1 MIIPVKKI
9 RVMASKND
17 AALLVTSI
25 QQTGKMMLTHGFDNQ
40 IGSEE
45 QHLLARI
52 EKSIETLQAYQK
64 RRFFEYREIDL
75 DRFNQ
80 VSDEANEIL
89 SKLDHYALEKERIDA
104 KLKGNN
110 KLSLLIKPFE
120 TLDVLTKDL
129 NELKQSKAFYGSI
142 NTNDTQQ
149 VIEFLQ
155 TKNVHTETYQTVG
168 ERQYV
173 VLLSLENDFSKTLE
187 FLHKIDFKVYE
198 IPSFDMLIKDKL
210 DDLEKENI
218 NLNKRLQEIDN
229 DIRNTSHQIETL
241 KIYYDFTYNKI
252 LKDKVKLSTTEQV
265 VYVEG
270 FVSELDYEPF
280 VSQMKSKL
288 TCDVED
294 VEISNDEIVPTALK
308 NNKFVQQFETITN
321 MFSAPNPNEID
332 PNPVMSVW
340 YWIIFGIMMGDIGY
354 GLAMLIGF
362 SLFIKL
368 KRPKGELKKLSYIF
382 AYSGITSIIA
392 GILFGSFFGAS
403 FDLLNVI
410 GTWFGRSDLSST
422 ILEPTVN
429 PLPMLIISMALGGLH
444 IICGLILKM
453 ILEVRRKN
461 ILAALADGL
470 SWIFVLVG
478 VALFLVVKPAM
489 IGIIVVGIGALMVLL
504 LAGREKKSL
513 FGKFFGGLGGLYGAS
528 NYLSDILSYSRILA
542 LSLSSAVIAYTMNM
556 LAGMVQGS
564 IIGFIFSIAIY
575 IVGHVFN
582 FVMGLLSAYVHDG
595 RLQYLEF
602 FGKFYEGGGTVF
614 TPFEYQLKYINEIKK
629 ENN

>member
-9 RVMASKND
+9 RVLASKND

-25 QQTGKMMLTHGFDNQ
+25 QQTSKMMLTHGFDNQ

-155 TKNVHTETYQTVG
+155 TKNVHTETYQTID

>member
-1 MIIPVKKI
+1 M
-9 RVMASKND
+9 
-17 AALLVTSI
+17 
-25 QQTGKMMLTHGFDNQ
+25 
-40 IGSEE
+40 
-45 QHLLARI
+45 
-52 EKSIETLQAYQK
+52 
-64 RRFFEYREIDL
+64 
-75 DRFNQ
+75 
-80 VSDEANEIL
+80 
-89 SKLDHYALEKERIDA
+89 
-104 KLKGNN
+104 
-110 KLSLLIKPFE
+110 
-120 TLDVLTKDL
+120 
-129 NELKQSKAFYGSI
+129 
-142 NTNDTQQ
+142 
-149 VIEFLQ
+149 
-155 TKNVHTETYQTVG
+155 
-168 ERQYV
+168 
-173 VLLSLENDFSKTLE
+173 
-187 FLHKIDFKVYE
+187 
-198 IPSFDMLIKDKL
+198 
-210 DDLEKENI
+210 
-218 NLNKRLQEIDN
+218 
-229 DIRNTSHQIETL
+229 

>member
-1 MIIPVKKI
+1 
-9 RVMASKND
+9 
-17 AALLVTSI
+17 
-25 QQTGKMMLTHGFDNQ
+25 
-40 IGSEE
+40 
-45 QHLLARI
+45 
-52 EKSIETLQAYQK
+52 
-64 RRFFEYREIDL
+64 
-75 DRFNQ
+75 
-80 VSDEANEIL
+80 
-89 SKLDHYALEKERIDA
+89 
-104 KLKGNN
+104 
-110 KLSLLIKPFE
+110 
-120 TLDVLTKDL
+120 
-129 NELKQSKAFYGSI
+129 
-142 NTNDTQQ
+142 
-149 VIEFLQ
+149 
-155 TKNVHTETYQTVG
+155 
-168 ERQYV
+168 
-173 VLLSLENDFSKTLE
+173 
-187 FLHKIDFKVYE
+187 
-198 IPSFDMLIKDKL
+198 
-210 DDLEKENI
+210 
-218 NLNKRLQEIDN
+218 
-229 DIRNTSHQIETL
+229 
-241 KIYYDFTYNKI
+241 
-252 LKDKVKLSTTEQV
+252 
-265 VYVEG
+265 
-270 FVSELDYEPF
+270 
-280 VSQMKSKL
+280 
-288 TCDVED
+288 
-294 VEISNDEIVPTALK
+294 
-308 NNKFVQQFETITN
+308 
-321 MFSAPNPNEID
+321 
-332 PNPVMSVW
+332 MSVW

-542 LSLSSAVIAYTMNM
+542 LSLSCRYCLHDEHASWH
-556 LAGMVQGS
+556 GS
-564 IIGFIFSIAIY
+564 RKHYRIY
-575 IVGHVFN
+575 IFN
-582 FVMGLLSAYVHDG
+582 CNLHRRSRV
-595 RLQYLEF
+595 
-602 FGKFYEGGGTVF
+602 
-614 TPFEYQLKYINEIKK
+614 
-629 ENN
+629 

>member
-9 RVMASKND
+9 RVLASKND

-155 TKNVHTETYQTVG
+155 TKNVHTETYQTID

>member
-142 NTNDTQQ
+142 NINDTQQ

-155 TKNVHTETYQTVG
+155 TKNVHTETYQTID

-187 FLHKIDFKVYE
+187 FLDKIDFKVYE

-382 AYSGITSIIA
+382 AYSGITSIIV

-410 GTWFGRSDLSST
+410 GTWLGRSDLSST

-453 ILEVRRKN
+453 ILEVRRRN

-489 IGIIVVGIGALMVLL
+489 IGIVVVGVGALMVLL

>member
-9 RVMASKND
+9 RVLASKND

-155 TKNVHTETYQTVG
+155 TKNVHTETYQTIN

-489 IGIIVVGIGALMVLL
+489 IGIIVVGVGALMVLL

>member
-9 RVMASKND
+9 RVMASKDD

-142 NTNDTQQ
+142 NINDTQQ

-155 TKNVHTETYQTVG
+155 TKNVHTETYQTID

-187 FLHKIDFKVYE
+187 FLDKIDFKVYE

-382 AYSGITSIIA
+382 AYSGITSIIV

-410 GTWFGRSDLSST
+410 GTWLGRSDLSST

-453 ILEVRRKN
+453 ILEVRRRN

-489 IGIIVVGIGALMVLL
+489 IGIVVVGVGALMVLL

>member
-1 MIIPVKKI
+1 M
-9 RVMASKND
+9 
-17 AALLVTSI
+17 
-25 QQTGKMMLTHGFDNQ
+25 FD
-40 IGSEE
+40 
-45 QHLLARI
+45 
-52 EKSIETLQAYQK
+52 
-64 RRFFEYREIDL
+64 
-75 DRFNQ
+75 
-80 VSDEANEIL
+80 
-89 SKLDHYALEKERIDA
+89 
-104 KLKGNN
+104 
-110 KLSLLIKPFE
+110 
-120 TLDVLTKDL
+120 KDL

-155 TKNVHTETYQTVG
+155 TKNVHTETYQTID

-332 PNPVMSVW
+332 
-340 YWIIFGIMMGDIGY
+340 
-354 GLAMLIGF
+354 LT
-362 SLFIKL
+362 
-368 KRPKGELKKLSYIF
+368 R
-382 AYSGITSIIA
+382 
-392 GILFGSFFGAS
+392 
-403 FDLLNVI
+403 
-410 GTWFGRSDLSST
+410 
-422 ILEPTVN
+422 
-429 PLPMLIISMALGGLH
+429 
-444 IICGLILKM
+444 
-453 ILEVRRKN
+453 
-461 ILAALADGL
+461 
-470 SWIFVLVG
+470 
-478 VALFLVVKPAM
+478 
-489 IGIIVVGIGALMVLL
+489 
-504 LAGREKKSL
+504 
-513 FGKFFGGLGGLYGAS
+513 
-528 NYLSDILSYSRILA
+528 
-542 LSLSSAVIAYTMNM
+542 
-556 LAGMVQGS
+556 
-564 IIGFIFSIAIY
+564 
-575 IVGHVFN
+575 
-582 FVMGLLSAYVHDG
+582 
-595 RLQYLEF
+595 
-602 FGKFYEGGGTVF
+602 
-614 TPFEYQLKYINEIKK
+614 
-629 ENN
+629 

>member
-89 SKLDHYALEKERIDA
+89 SKLDHYASEKERIDA

-155 TKNVHTETYQTVG
+155 TKNVHTETYQTID

-489 IGIIVVGIGALMVLL
+489 IGIIVVGVGALMVLL

>member
-9 RVMASKND
+9 RVLASKND

-64 RRFFEYREIDL
+64 RRFFEYREIHL

-89 SKLDHYALEKERIDA
+89 SKLDRYALEKERIDA

-229 DIRNTSHQIETL
+229 DIHNTSHQIETL

>member
-155 TKNVHTETYQTVG
+155 TKNVHTETYQTID

>member
-9 RVMASKND
+9 RVLASKND

-89 SKLDHYALEKERIDA
+89 SKLDRYALEKERIDA

-155 TKNVHTETYQTVG
+155 TKNVHTETYQTID

>member
-9 RVMASKND
+9 RVLASKND

-25 QQTGKMMLTHGFDNQ
+25 QQTSKMMLTHGFDNQ

-155 TKNVHTETYQTVG
+155 TKNVHTETYQTIN

-489 IGIIVVGIGALMVLL
+489 IGIIVVGVGALMVLL

>member
-64 RRFFEYREIDL
+64 RRFFEYREVDL

-89 SKLDHYALEKERIDA
+89 SKLDRYALEKESIEVKIND
-104 KLKGNN
+104 NN
-110 KLSLLIKPFE
+110 KLCLLIKPFE

-129 NELKQSKAFYGSI
+129 NELKRSKAFYGSI
-142 NTNDTQQ
+142 NENDTQQ

-155 TKNVHTETYQTVG
+155 TKNVHTETYQTID

-173 VLLSLENDFSKTLE
+173 ILLSLEDDFSKTLE

-229 DIRNTSHQIETL
+229 DIRNMSHQIETL